1 MDYRLE
7 HSRLIQAIRNCN
19 IRAVDKVLVSILN
32 SEDCYKLLTRQS
44 RSGQYPLHYT
54 LRDMSSYLNHTTS
67 ESNTRLP
74 VAQAI
79 LKKID
84 QTNKLKYLQLQDS
97 QGRTALYTAAISGEK
112 DVIEFYLSELSMIE
126 WLELIS
132 VKDNHQL
139 NVLESTVSEDIKKLI
154 KSYISKSDAEELTKK
169 KSVSKQIKVG
179 YKPKEEVITS
189 SYDKTSIKSSR
200 SSRKQQGRCYTNHLT
215 PDNMMSQYEQLID
228 IVKTTQN
235 YGAVFRLKTCDGKT
249 LLHLAVQGNRHD
261 IVEKLLL
268 AVEDKLH
275 HWKLLSFIC
284 KTGKTALHYACMVNS
299 VEIAKTL
306 LEFSREHDVA
316 LTKIKDNKQLEAIK
330 YAKHYQLTKLL
341 PMVETHYWRVFYKRP
356 KAFIFYNRF
365 LDYKKWKRDGAEA
378 EKCNVAKAL
387 EQYNIS
393 SNIHVDFSE
402 RTMLAKLE
410 QGIKNDGHI
419 SGLILVIMS
428 HGERGYIYDRNLRQ
442 VRIQSIINAICHN
455 VMLENVPKVRM
466 LVHFGKCTQG
476 KNVGSFQYN
485 SCRLHCSYCIY
496 VCVCAFVRTQRT
508 VCRWLFPK

>member
-1 MDYRLE
+1 MDYRLNQ
-7 HSRLIQAIRNCN
+7 HSRLIQAIRHCN
-19 IRAVDKVLVSILN
+19 VRAVDKVLASILN
-32 SEDCYKLLTRQS
+32 SEDCYKLLTKQS

-54 LRDMSSYLNHTTS
+54 LRDMSSYLNHTTN

-79 LKKID
+79 LEQID

-112 DVIEFYLSELSMIE
+112 DVIEFYLSELSVIE
-126 WLELIS
+126 QLELIS

-154 KSYISKSDAEELTKK
+154 NSYINASDAEELTKK
-169 KSVSKQIKVG
+169 KSVLKRTKVG
-179 YKPKEEVITS
+179 SKPKEEAIITS

-200 SSRKQQGRCYTNHLT
+200 SSRKQQSRCYTNHLT
-215 PDNMMSQYEQLID
+215 PDNMMSQYEHLID
-228 IVKTTQN
+228 IVKSTQD
-235 YGAVFRLKTCDGKT
+235 YEDVFHLKDSAGRT
-249 LLHLAVQGNRHD
+249 LLHLAAQGNRHD

-268 AVEDKLH
+268 AVENKFH
-275 HWKLLSFIC
+275 HWKLLSFRC

-306 LEFSREHDVA
+306 LEFSREQDVA
-316 LTKIKDNKQLEAIK
+316 LTRIEDNEQLQAIK
-330 YAKHYQLTKLL
+330 YAKHHQLTKLL
-341 PMVETHYWRVFYKRP
+341 PMVETHYWRLFYKRP

-393 SNIHVDFSE
+393 SHIHVDFSE

-428 HGERGYIYDRNLRQ
+428 HGERATYMI
-442 VRIQSIINAICHN
+442 VI
-455 VMLENVPKVRM
+455 
-466 LVHFGKCTQG
+466 
-476 KNVGSFQYN
+476 
-485 SCRLHCSYCIY
+485 
-496 VCVCAFVRTQRT
+496 
-508 VCRWLFPK
+508 